1 MTLKKLIVTFLMIGI
16 LTACAALRTEHSTA
30 EPVSK
35 AEMHS
40 SQIAKA
46 IAVLHPTKGNEVEG
60 TVTFTKVDKGIRIV
74 ADIKNL
80 KPGSHGFHVH
90 EYGDC
95 SAEDGTSAGGHF
107 NPHNMSHG
115 GPDADQRHVGDLGNI
130 VADES
135 GQAKLDIIDSHLSF
149 EGPASI
155 IGRAVIVHAQA
166 DDLKTQPT
174 GAAGG
179 RVACGVIGIAK

>member
-1 MTLKKLIVTFLMIGI
+1 MRLKKLIVTFLTIGI
-16 LTACAALRTEHSTA
+16 LAVYATLRTEHSTA
-30 EPVSK
+30 EPASK

-40 SQIAKA
+40 SITKA
-46 IAVLHPTKGNEVEG
+46 IVVLHPTKGNDVQG
-60 TVTFTKVDKGIRIV
+60 TVTFTKVDNGIRVV

-95 SAEDGTSAGGHF
+95 SAEDGTSTGGHF
-107 NPHNMSHG
+107 NPHTMPHS
-115 GPDADQRHVGDLGNI
+115 GPNADQRHVGDLGNI

-135 GQAKLDIIDSHLSF
+135 GQAKLDVVDSHLSF

-155 IGRAVIVHAQA
+155 IGRAIIIHAGE

-174 GAAGG
+174 GNAGG
-179 RVACGVIGIAK
+179 RVACGVIGIAKG

>member
-1 MTLKKLIVTFLMIGI
+1 MKLKKLIMAVLAVGI
-16 LTACAALRTEHSTA
+16 LTACATLRTEHSTA
-30 EPVSK
+30 EPALM

-40 SQIAKA
+40 SITKA
-46 IAVLHPTKGNEVEG
+46 IAVLHPTKGNDVHG
-60 TVTFTKVDKGIRIV
+60 IVTFMKVDNGIRVV

-95 SAEDGTSAGGHF
+95 SAEDGTSTGGHF
-107 NPHNMSHG
+107 NPHSMSHG
-115 GPDADQRHVGDLGNI
+115 GQDADQRHVGDLGNI

-135 GQAKLDIIDSHLSF
+135 GQAKLDVVDSHLSF
-149 EGPASI
+149 EGAASI
-155 IGRAVIVHAQA
+155 IGRGVIVHAGE

-174 GAAGG
+174 GNAGG
-179 RVACGVIGIAK
+179 RLACGVIGIAKG

>member
-1 MTLKKLIVTFLMIGI
+1 MKMQKLIMMALIIGI
-16 LTACAALRTEHSTA
+16 LAACATLPTKRSTA
-30 EPVSK
+30 EPRSIG
-35 AEMHS
+35 AA
-40 SQIAKA
+40 QITKA
-46 IAVLHPTKGNEVEG
+46 IAVLHPTKGNDVHG
-60 TVTFTKVDKGIRIV
+60 IVTFMKVDNGIRVV

-95 SAEDGTSAGGHF
+95 SAEDGTSTGGHF
-107 NPHNMSHG
+107 NPHIMSHG

-135 GQAKLDIIDSHLSF
+135 GQAKLDVVDSHLSF
-149 EGPASI
+149 EGAASI
-155 IGRAVIVHAQA
+155 IGRGVIVHAGA

-174 GAAGG
+174 GNAGG
-179 RVACGVIGIAK
+179 RLACGVIGIAKG